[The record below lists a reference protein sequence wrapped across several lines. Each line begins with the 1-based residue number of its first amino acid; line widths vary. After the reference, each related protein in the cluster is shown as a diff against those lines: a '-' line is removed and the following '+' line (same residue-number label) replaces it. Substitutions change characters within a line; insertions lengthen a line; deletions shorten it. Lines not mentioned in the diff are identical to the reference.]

1 LNKKL
6 TKVAVSL
13 EFRPNMPTDADM
25 LLLHHPPIFG
35 QNKEI
40 TNPFYREAILPDNLI
55 IYAIH
60 SRIDK
65 SGFMGEAIAEKIL
78 YKYKYIIEK
87 RLDDGTVIISLA
99 EQIEINSLI
108 NAIKKGLELKTVN
121 VIIKKRDIKRIAVHG
136 GEAYQKH
143 HISDASREN
152 VDLYI
157 GGDMTH
163 HLAEGAHSFEMSF
176 IDISHYSEQE
186 GMEKL
191 TENLKIQFPKVKFEY
206 IKQNTFWTI
215 E

>member
-1 LNKKL
+1 M
-6 TKVAVSL
+6 AVSL
-13 EFRPNMPTDADM
+13 EFRLNMPTDVEM

-40 TNPFYREAILPDNLI
+40 TNPFYRKANLPDDLI

-99 EQIEINSLI
+99 EQIEVNSLI
-108 NAIKKGLELKTVN
+108 NAIKTGLELKTVN
-121 VIIKKRDIKRIAVHG
+121 AIIKKRDIKRIAIHG

-143 HISDASREN
+143 HILDASREN
-152 VDLYI
+152 IDLYI

-176 IDISHYSEQE
+176 VDISHYSEQE

-191 TENLKIQFPKVKFEY
+191 TENLRIQFPKVKFEY
-206 IKQNTFWTI
+206 IKQNTLWTI